1 MNASKANLLNFL
13 DGTKQF
19 QVPIWQR
26 RYSWKKEN
34 CEQLWNDVLH
44 VGADK
49 DATTYFLGSIV
60 SMEPGDNTSGVLQL
74 LVIDGQQR
82 LTTLSLLLAALG
94 RTIEARNVEIGID
107 RGRIEDYYLFNFRE
121 KGGLRYKQ
129 QLTEH
134 DKETLN
140 QLLEVGEAP
149 DKTSL
154 LVENYYLFEVLLKRA
169 DLADLKAV
177 FEGIRKLMIVDIV
190 LEYGSDN
197 PQLIFDSLNSTGLE
211 LTPADRIRNYVLM
224 GQNSDVQK
232 QLYNDHWHPMEKRF
246 GNEHTK
252 PFNSFIR
259 DYLTLKTGQIPT
271 IKGVYDSFKLYM
283 KNKKSP
289 EILKETVKEID
300 HYSKHYVRIALRQE
314 EDPEIRACLEDIH
327 ALNVKTVFSFLLG
340 VYEDYTQG
348 QIKKAGIIE
357 ILRLIESYIFRRDIC
372 ELPPNSLNKTFVA
385 LIGQIDKDNY
395 IQSLKQA
402 FSQRPDRQR
411 FPSNEDFRKKFLLA
425 KLYPQ
430 YYSKFGTREY
440 LLRKL
445 ENYERKEDRKELVN
459 VGGYTIEHVMPQD
472 KDLSEEWQKELGEN
486 WEEIQKKYLHTI
498 GNLTLTKYNAK
509 LGNKSF
515 TEKKLLVFLNSPL
528 CLDRSIAKAERW
540 DEDAI
545 INRAEILS
553 EQACKIWIGIDSPD
567 TSAI

>member
-1 MNASKANLLNFL
+1 MKASEANLLKFL
-13 DGTKQF
+13 EGTKQF
-19 QVPIWQR
+19 QVPIFQR
-26 RYSWKKEN
+26 WYSWQKED
-34 CEQLWNDVLH
+34 CEKLWDDVLRA
-44 VGADK
+44 GQNENIPS
-49 DATTYFLGSIV
+49 YFLGSIV
-60 SMEPGDNTSGVLQL
+60 SMQHGINYTSGVTQL
-74 LVIDGQQR
+74 VLIDGQQR
-82 LTTLSLLLAALG
+82 LTTLSLLLSALG
-94 RTIEARNVEIGID
+94 RAIEARGLEIGID
-107 RGRIEDYYLFNFRE
+107 RRRIQNYYLFNADE
-121 KGGLRYKQ
+121 DGELRYKQ
-129 QLTEH
+129 RLTEP

-140 QLLEVGEAP
+140 QLLDVGEAS
-149 DKTSL
+149 DNTSL

-246 GNEHTK
+246 GNEYTK

-348 QIKKAGIIE
+348 QIKKAEIIE

-402 FSQRPDRQR
+402 FSQRPYRQR
-411 FPSNEDFRKKFLLA
+411 FPSNEDFREKFLLA
-425 KLYPQ
+425 KLG
-430 YYSKFGTREY
+430 SCK
-440 LLRKL
+440 
-445 ENYERKEDRKELVN
+445 NLVQCLAKC
-459 VGGYTIEHVMPQD
+459 V
-472 KDLSEEWQKELGEN
+472 
-486 WEEIQKKYLHTI
+486 
-498 GNLTLTKYNAK
+498 TL
-509 LGNKSF
+509 
-515 TEKKLLVFLNSPL
+515 
-528 CLDRSIAKAERW
+528 
-540 DEDAI
+540 
-545 INRAEILS
+545 
-553 EQACKIWIGIDSPD
+553 
-567 TSAI
+567 

>member
-246 GNEHTK
+246 GNEYTK

-348 QIKKAGIIE
+348 QIKKAEIIE

-402 FSQRPDRQR
+402 FSQRPYRQR
-411 FPSNEDFRKKFLLA
+411 FPSNEDFREKFLLA

-486 WEEIQKKYLHTI
+486 WKEIQKKYLHTI